1 MIPDEK
7 VVTALQRMGLT
18 YYGAKAYAALV
29 TMGPSSPGE
38 ISKEAEVPRSKVY
51 ETLKRLEDEGWAR
64 VNRGRPLTY
73 KPVYPKDVIGE
84 HRVKLN
90 AEIDYA
96 STELASLYDRHV
108 DRDAPNVKVLR
119 GMENIV
125 SRIEEMVSRSKHDV
139 CMLGALYTKKEI
151 AHINR
156 YLASARKR
164 GVNVRIITR
173 PTIATGEGD
182 IDAVEAF
189 SQAVNGIRMF
199 KTPFIKFVVIDGRE
213 ILIMFSRV
221 EAEVPDAENAVAI
234 WTPNRDISSYMLSN
248 FNMMWEMSA
257 ADAAEDYGVKQPA
270 PAYAKK
276 P

>member
-1 MIPDEK
+1 MMLDEK
-7 VVTALQRMGLT
+7 VLNALQRMGLT

-29 TMGPSSPGE
+29 NRGPSSPVE
-38 ISKEAEVPRSKVY
+38 IAKGAEVPRSKIY
-51 ETLKRLEDEGWAR
+51 ETLKRLEEGGW
-64 VNRGRPLTY
+64 VHVDRGRPLTY
-73 KPVYPKDVIGE
+73 KPIYPKDVIGE
-84 HRVKLN
+84 RRVTLN

-96 STELASLYDRHV
+96 SAELAAIYDRHV

-119 GMENIV
+119 GMENIIA
-125 SRIEEMVSRSKHDV
+125 RIEEMISRSKHDV
-139 CMLGALYTKKEI
+139 CMLGALYTKKEV

-156 YLASARKR
+156 YLASARKH

-173 PTIATGEGD
+173 PIIATGEGD

-189 SQAVNGIRMF
+189 SRAVDGIRMF

-248 FNMMWEMSA
+248 FNMMWE
-257 ADAAEDYGVKQPA
+257 AAEA
-270 PAYAKK
+270 AKE
-276 P
+276 